1 MSNRLENKVI
11 LITGAAQGIGF
22 ACARQ
27 AAAEGATVIL
37 ADIQQELGEKSAA
50 AIRSE
55 GHRAQFLPVDVRDE
69 SQVAALIDHTIR
81 TNKKLDGL
89 VNNAGWFPRA
99 TLEQTTTHLW
109 EEVLNVNLRSAFYC
123 CKYAVPHMRHSRA
136 GSIVNMG
143 SICGIQSLPN
153 LVAYGAAKGGLLA
166 LTRTLAGALAQDR
179 IRVNYV
185 IPGWVFT
192 EGELAI
198 QKGEGRTADDL
209 RKAGEK
215 LAFGRAQSPQETAY
229 AVIYLLSD
237 ESAQVTGTTMH
248 LDAGASTLPIQP
260 GTYPG

>member
-1 MSNRLENKVI
+1 
-11 LITGAAQGIGF
+11 
-22 ACARQ
+22 
-27 AAAEGATVIL
+27 
-37 ADIQQELGEKSAA
+37 
-50 AIRSE
+50 
-55 GHRAQFLPVDVRDE
+55 
-69 SQVAALIDHTIR
+69 
-81 TNKKLDGL
+81 
-89 VNNAGWFPRA
+89 
-99 TLEQTTTHLW
+99 
-109 EEVLNVNLRSAFYC
+109 
-123 CKYAVPHMRHSRA
+123 MREARA

-153 LVAYGAAKGGLLA
+153 LVAYGAAKGGLLS

-198 QKGEGRTADDL
+198 QRGEGRTEDDL

-215 LAFGRAQSPQETAY
+215 LAFGRSQSPQETAY
-229 AVIYLLSD
+229 AIVYLLSD
-237 ESAQVTGTTMH
+237 ESAQVTGTTLH

>member
-1 MSNRLENKVI
+1 MSHRLQDKVI
-11 LITGAAQGIGF
+11 LVTGAAQGIGF

-27 AAAEGATVIL
+27 AAAEGASVLL
-37 ADIQQELGEKSAA
+37 ADIQQDRGEKAA
-50 AIRSE
+50 TTLRNE
-55 GHRAQFLPVDVRDE
+55 GHHAQFHAVDLREE
-69 SQVAALIDHTIR
+69 SQVAALFDHAIR
-81 TNKKLDGL
+81 THKKLDGL

-99 TLEQTTTHLW
+99 TLEQTTTQLW

-123 CKYAVPHMRHSRA
+123 CKYAVPHMRATRA

-153 LVAYGAAKGGLLA
+153 LVAYGAAKGGLLT
-166 LTRTLAGALAQDR
+166 LTRTLAGALAPHR

-198 QKGEGRTADDL
+198 QKGEGRTEDDL
-209 RKAGEK
+209 RQAGEK
-215 LAFGRAQSPQETAY
+215 LAFGRAQTPQETAY
-229 AVIYLLSD
+229 AVVYLLSD
-237 ESAQVTGTTMH
+237 ESAQVTGTTLH